1 MNRMRTST
9 STRSNTRSLALAI
22 ALAAATLV
30 GGFGCAAHS
39 TSSDR
44 GDGSEANEP
53 SRKAHFVGL
62 NGSSDQG
69 PDTVVNVGHSLDSNA
84 APIHPAT
91 GGTNLGPKPEPWMNE
106 GGEASGPKPEPWQ
119 QDNPEDNDGSSS
131 GGTPAPNGGSTSSSS
146 SSGTNPSSK

>member
-1 MNRMRTST
+1 MNRITT
-9 STRSNTRSLALAI
+9 TRSLALAI

-44 GDGSEANEP
+44 DGTGENEP

-62 NGSSDQG
+62 NGSSDEG
-69 PDTVVNVGHSLDSNA
+69 PETVVNVGHSLDSNA

-91 GGTNLGPKPEPWMNE
+91 GGTNLGPRPEPWMNDD
-106 GGEASGPKPEPWQ
+106 GEASGPRPEPWQ

-131 GGTPAPNGGSTSSSS
+131 GAPAPNGGSTSSSGS
-146 SSGTNPSSK
+146 NPSSK